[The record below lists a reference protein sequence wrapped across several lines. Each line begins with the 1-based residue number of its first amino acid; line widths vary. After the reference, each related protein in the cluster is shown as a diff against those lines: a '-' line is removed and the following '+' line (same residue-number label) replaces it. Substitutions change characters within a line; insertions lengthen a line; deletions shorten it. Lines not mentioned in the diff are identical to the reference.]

1 MARRPKAQRT
11 YQTRLTL
18 SPEADSLLGAY
29 AELYGKVERTLFA
42 AMARGIV
49 PESLKAEYLIRF
61 GLTARQF
68 NAICRNLKGKVA
80 SIKERRKGLIQEA
93 RARVRKA
100 EERLR
105 QLERRQRKTKDA
117 GERKALAAQIHQ
129 KKRRAGTL
137 RHRLERLETDH
148 ANGTVRL
155 CFGGKRLFRAQF
167 HREENGYE
175 SLDEWR
181 EDWQRA
187 RASQF
192 FVLGSKDETAGCQGC
207 VARYLGNDRFAF
219 QLRLPDALVLEP
231 NKGKYLHF
239 EADLPYGTD
248 HIVAALARGQAISY
262 RFVRDE
268 KGWRLFMSTEALPV
282 AVCSDD
288 RLGMIGI
295 DINADQL
302 TATETDRHGNPIGS
316 LKIPLVAYGCR
327 RDQAAARIGE
337 AVKQVMAFAEGKGK
351 PLVIEKLDF
360 AKKKAQL
367 EGEGVRYSRMLS
379 SLSYSRILAT
389 LKARA
394 HDAGL
399 AVREVNPAFT
409 SIIGRHKFARRYGLS
424 NHQAAALC
432 IARRA
437 MNLSERPN
445 RQRIFLGDDHGAFS
459 LPVRNREKHVWSFW
473 RQVARKEKAALA
485 ARRRSS
491 TSQQSRA
498 RSCRPPAR
506 SSPGKASAVTPST
519 AAGGTPARESSPALF
534 G

>member
-1 MARRPKAQRT
+1 MAQRT
-11 YQTRLTL
+11 YQTRLIL
-18 SPEADSLLGAY
+18 SPGACGVLGAY
-29 AELYGKVERTLFA
+29 AELYGRVERTLFA
-42 AMARGIV
+42 AMMRGV
-49 PESLKAEYLIRF
+49 KPESLKSDYLIRF

-117 GERKALAAQIHQ
+117 GERQALAAQIHQ

-155 CFGGKRLFRAQF
+155 CFGSKRLFRAQF
-167 HREENGYE
+167 HREENGYAN
-175 SLDEWR
+175 LDAWR
-181 EDWQRA
+181 EDWRRA

-207 VARYLGNDRFAF
+207 VARYLGNGRFAF
-219 QLRLPDALVLEP
+219 RLRLPNALMAANGGE
-231 NKGKYLHF
+231 KYLRF
-239 EADLPYGTD
+239 EANLSYGTD
-248 HIVAALARGQAISY
+248 HIVAALTLKQAISY
-262 RFVRDE
+262 RFLRDE
-268 KGWRLFMSTEALPV
+268 KGWRLFLSTEALPV

-302 TATETDRHGNPIGS
+302 AVTETDRHGNPIGS
-316 LKIPLVAYGCR
+316 LKIPLVTYGCS
-327 RDQAAARIGE
+327 RDQSAARIGE
-337 AVKQVMAFAEGKGK
+337 AVKQVMDFAAGKGK
-351 PLVIEKLDF
+351 PLVVERLDF
-360 AKKKAQL
+360 AKKKTQF

-399 AVREVNPAFT
+399 EVLEVNPAFT

-437 MNLSERPN
+437 INLSERPN
-445 RQRIFLGDDHGAFS
+445 RQGINPGDDHGAFS

-491 TSQQSRA
+491 TA

-506 SSPGKASAVTPST
+506 SSPGQALAAIPST